1 MGGTVRIERDRCDAR
16 IAWLIF
22 DHPERRNAIG
32 LEMWRRIPQAVDEL
46 ARDAGV
52 RCVVLRG
59 AGEIAFI
66 AGADISEFGEKRS
79 AATAR
84 TYDAETQRAV
94 AALTG
99 LRKPVLAMI
108 RGYCIGGGV
117 ALALAADLRYAG
129 EDAEFAI
136 PAARLG
142 IGYSASGLEALA
154 TLVGPSRAK
163 EMLFTARR
171 FDAREALQM
180 GLVNEVLAAGELEAR
195 VRETAARI
203 ADNAPLTLESAKH
216 VVHEL
221 ARSPQDRG
229 LESID
234 ASVRACFESED
245 YREGVSAFLEK
256 RPPRFR
262 GR

>member
-1 MGGTVRIERDRCDAR
+1 MGGTVRIERDRRDAR

-22 DHPERRNAIG
+22 DHPERRNAIDV
-32 LEMWRRIPQAVDEL
+32 EMWRRIPQAADAL
-46 ARDAGV
+46 AADAEV
-52 RCVVLRG
+52 RSVVLRG
-59 AGEIAFI
+59 AGDIAFI

-79 AATAR
+79 AAAAR
-84 TYDAETQRAV
+84 SYDAETRRAV
-94 AALTG
+94 AALTA

-117 ALALAADLRYAG
+117 AIALAADLRYAC

-142 IGYSASGLEALA
+142 LGYSAWGLEALA
-154 TLVGPSRAK
+154 NLVGPSRAL
-163 EMLFTARR
+163 EMLFSARR

-180 GLVNEVLAAGELEAR
+180 GLVNAVLAAPDLEES

-203 ADNAPLTLESAKH
+203 ADNAPLTLKSAKR
-216 VVHEL
+216 VVQEL
-221 ARSPQDRG
+221 ARDTRDRE
-229 LESID
+229 LESIE
-234 ASVRACFESED
+234 ASIRACFDSED
-245 YREGVSAFLEK
+245 YREGVRAFLEK